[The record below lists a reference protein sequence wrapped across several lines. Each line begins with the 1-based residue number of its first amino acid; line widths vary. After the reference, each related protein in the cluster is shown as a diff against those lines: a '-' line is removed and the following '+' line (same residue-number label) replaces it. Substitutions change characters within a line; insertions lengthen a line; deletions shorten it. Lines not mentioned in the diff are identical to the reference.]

1 MSQLTD
7 WFLGSYSSIQ
17 QLPFVLLGLLFLLL
31 IVIAYFRRV
40 YPSPLLVGLMLI
52 PLSLTSLLMFNSNL
66 IVFVLAVDAAL
77 LLVAIADVVNFARP
91 VSVAVERQCQRIA
104 SLQKSHDVQLTITN
118 GGSRPL
124 KAEVRD
130 DIPQEFVA
138 EPDRFIGT
146 LGPRSRSTFRYQ
158 LRSSRRGAF
167 QMDKVYLKLRSHL
180 GLWDTYRDYPVE
192 NAVSVYPDMQQLSK
206 YAVLARTN
214 RLSLMGVRRTR
225 RIGQD
230 HEFERLRDYTPDDNY
245 KHIDWRSTA
254 RRNKLTVKD
263 FQTSQSQRLIF
274 MVDCGRM
281 MTNKASGISLL
292 DHALNAMLMLSYVAL
307 RQGDSV
313 GMLAFSNQ
321 IHSFVPPKGGMNQ
334 MNRLL
339 HVSFDR
345 FPDLVESRY
354 DQAFLHLGA
363 HCQKRS
369 LIILVTNVIDE
380 VNAHQVHRY
389 LSTFAGRHLPIGVM
403 LRDHSL
409 FDAVDEVGAY
419 SPNVYRSAAAAG
431 ILSWRKQVLQ
441 NLEHQ
446 GVMALDVYP
455 EDMTA
460 PLVNKYLEVKARHL
474 L

>member
-1 MSQLTD
+1 MNQIVQ
-7 WFLGSYSSIQ
+7 WFLGSYVSIQ
-17 QLPFVLLGLLFLLL
+17 QLPFVLLGALFLLL
-31 IVIAYFRRV
+31 FAMAYFRRV
-40 YPSPLLVGLMLI
+40 YPSRLLVGLLLV
-52 PLSLTSLLMFNSNL
+52 PLALTLLLLAKNDL
-66 IVFVLAVDAAL
+66 VVFVLAVDLAL
-77 LLVAIADVVNFARP
+77 LLIALADAVSFARRFG
-91 VSVAVERQCQRIA
+91 VTVERQCQRIA
-104 SLQKSHDVQLTITN
+104 SLQKAHDVQLTITN
-118 GGSRPL
+118 NSNRPR
-124 KAEVRD
+124 KVEVRD
-130 DIPQEFVA
+130 DIPQEFIA
-138 EPDRFIGT
+138 EPDQFYST
-146 LGPRSRSTFRYQ
+146 LQPRSRSTFRYQ
-158 LRSSRRGAF
+158 LKSSRRGAF
-167 QMDKVYLKLRSHL
+167 QMNCVYLKLASRL
-180 GLWDTYRDYPVE
+180 GLWDAYREYPVE
-192 NAVSVYPDMQQLSK
+192 NAISVYPDMQQLSK

-281 MTNKASGISLL
+281 MTNKSSGISLL

-339 HVSFDR
+339 HASFDR

-369 LIILVTNVIDE
+369 LIILVTNIIDE

-389 LSTFAGRHLPIGVM
+389 LGTFAGRHLPIGVL

-409 FDAVDEVGAY
+409 FDAVDDVGTY
-419 SPNVYRSAAAAG
+419 STNVYRSAAAAG
-431 ILSWRKQVLQ
+431 ILSWRKQVLRD
-441 NLEHQ
+441 LEHQ